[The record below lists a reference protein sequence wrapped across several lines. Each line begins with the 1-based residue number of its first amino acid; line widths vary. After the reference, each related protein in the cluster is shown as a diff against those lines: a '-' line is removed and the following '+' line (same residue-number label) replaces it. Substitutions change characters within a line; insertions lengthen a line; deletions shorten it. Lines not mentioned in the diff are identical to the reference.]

1 MCTTLRRVCHHI
13 RDFSPKPGYVPFA
26 ADRLRVLAG
35 ELCDWGDSYYAA
47 GAAPPAARVSPQ
59 VEPER
64 EFTEASAKAEI
75 PNEGTDNKASAATTE
90 VTKAPKEK
98 KEKTHR
104 GHRESGHRKEKSD
117 RPAPVKKKVSEDSA
131 FNSEEAALRTT
142 APKAACGVK
151 SEVKEPAGEE
161 GVEEFEKEDSE
172 QQVPEEEKIDE
183 DEREREEDL
192 SPRSDSVRDKK
203 RSRRTRS
210 RSRRR
215 RRREEESERRP
226 RDDSRDRGQDDLE
239 RAWEGQS
246 SSAHPEV
253 HPRPSRRPSR
263 SIQRKA
269 RSPDYPP
276 PSKGR
281 GRGRGWK
288 GYPPADRGARPD
300 WTNKG
305 VKKVGR
311 QLDFKEF
318 LAYKKRW

>member
-131 FNSEEAALRTT
+131 
-142 APKAACGVK
+142 
-151 SEVKEPAGEE
+151 
-161 GVEEFEKEDSE
+161 
-172 QQVPEEEKIDE
+172 
-183 DEREREEDL
+183 
-192 SPRSDSVRDKK
+192 
-203 RSRRTRS
+203 
-210 RSRRR
+210 
-215 RRREEESERRP
+215 
-226 RDDSRDRGQDDLE
+226 
-239 RAWEGQS
+239 
-246 SSAHPEV
+246 
-253 HPRPSRRPSR
+253 
-263 SIQRKA
+263 
-269 RSPDYPP
+269 
-276 PSKGR
+276 
-281 GRGRGWK
+281 
-288 GYPPADRGARPD
+288 
-300 WTNKG
+300 
-305 VKKVGR
+305 
-311 QLDFKEF
+311 
-318 LAYKKRW
+318 